1 MQIKKSK
8 QTHTQNTT
16 EANLKKKSKD
26 ANIQNTMKEGRKPH
40 THTNEAKKK
49 SKDTCKQNTI
59 NGREEGRDVAGSKH
73 SLPSVGVPDVDHGVR
88 AFLPCH
94 QPAFVITD
102 AGARDGVQL

>member
-1 MQIKKSK
+1 
-8 QTHTQNTT
+8 
-16 EANLKKKSKD
+16 
-26 ANIQNTMKEGRKPH
+26 MKEGRKPH